1 MRALPAVS
9 KPRKAGVAG
18 CVSRWLSA
26 WLVALLLVLAT
37 GVASAAPSTEVPQQ
51 ATGIE
56 HPQPGDSPRL
66 AGRLPRLAPAPSSFH
81 RHDGGWVQ
89 FEYPPDMRQR
99 VQPLIAEADDFK
111 AALVQR
117 LGYPVLARVEVRIA
131 RNHREMATLG
141 PEDVPVPGYASGV
154 AYSQLGLI
162 LLSIEP
168 RYPNSH
174 HDLAEVFRH
183 ELAHVALHD
192 ATDGRGVPKWFNEG
206 FAVHVSG
213 ESSITRLQTLWSAT
227 LGNRLLPLGQLERS
241 FPADPVRT
249 DVAYAQAADVVR
261 FLVRRQDRDRF
272 ASLFARVR
280 AGQPFTG
287 AVSDAYGVDLDT
299 LESQWREDV
308 AKRYTFWPVLFS
320 STVVWMGVLGLFV
333 WGWQRRKRR
342 DKVTLARW
350 AREEAAE
357 DARRVREIEAVERE
371 EEPPRLHVVLARH
384 RSRSSIPS
392 VPDEVPKVEHNG
404 NWHTLH

>member
-1 MRALPAVS
+1 MRATPAVS
-9 KPRKAGVAG
+9 KLREAGASG
-18 CVSRWLSA
+18 WVSRWLVA
-26 WLVALLLVLAT
+26 AIIALLVGMVPRAT
-37 GVASAAPSTEVPQQ
+37 WAGPSAASV
-51 ATGIE
+51 E
-56 HPQPGDSPRL
+56 HPQPGDSPRIS
-66 AGRLPRLAPAPSSFH
+66 GRLPRVAPAPSSFH

-99 VQPLIAEADDFK
+99 VQPLIAEADEFK
-111 AALVQR
+111 AVLVRR
-117 LGYPVLARVEVRIA
+117 LGHPVLARVEVRIA
-131 RNHREMATLG
+131 RNHREMATLA

-168 RYPNSH
+168 RYPNAH
-174 HDLAEVFRH
+174 HDLSEIFRH

-206 FAVHVSG
+206 FAVQLSG
-213 ESSITRLQTLWSAT
+213 ESSVTRLQTLWSAT
-227 LGNRLLPLGQLERS
+227 LANRLLPLGQLERS

-261 FLVRRQDRDRF
+261 YLVRQQDRDRF
-272 ASLFARVR
+272 AALFSRVR
-280 AGQPFTG
+280 AGQAFESAIG
-287 AVSDAYGVDLDT
+287 DAYGVDLDT

-320 STVVWMGVLGLFV
+320 STVVWMGVVGLFV
-333 WGWQRRKRR
+333 WGWRRRKRR

-357 DARRVREIEAVERE
+357 DARRIREAEVEERE

-392 VPDEVPKVEHNG
+392 ASDEVPKVEHNG